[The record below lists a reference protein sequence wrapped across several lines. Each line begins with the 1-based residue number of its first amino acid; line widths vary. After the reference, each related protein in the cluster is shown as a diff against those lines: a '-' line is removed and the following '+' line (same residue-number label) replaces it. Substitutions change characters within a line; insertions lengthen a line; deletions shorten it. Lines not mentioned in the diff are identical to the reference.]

1 MIAMCRLVV
10 PVVQS
15 AAAAAAVAVHLLMNR
30 IVQPVTDSDLPV
42 RKNWPHP
49 HPLLNRC
56 PTIN

>member
-15 AAAAAAVAVHLLMNR
+15 AVAAAVAVHLLMNR

-49 HPLLNRC
+49 HLLPNRC